1 MVTRMKK
8 PMATRL
14 NIYLPSPA
22 FRRQVK
28 TAAAKQDLTLSEY
41 CLRAITSQL
50 IRDGE
55 RPLRRPARHALS
67 AAVETAR
74 RFQSKTFGGRVFA
87 VDSSDLIREARKART
102 AG

>member
-1 MVTRMKK
+1 
-8 PMATRL
+8 MATRL

-22 FRRQVK
+22 FRRQAK
-28 TAAAKQDLTLSEY
+28 TAAAKQDLSLSEY

-55 RPLRRPARHALS
+55 RPPQRPERRALS
-67 AAVETAR
+67 GAVAAAR
-74 RFQSKTFGGRVFA
+74 RFQSRTFGGRVFA
-87 VDSSDLIREARKART
+87 LESAELIRETRKARA